1 MRATA
6 IIVKNNLILLIHR
19 FRGGK
24 EFFVLPGGGVEDNE
38 TIEEALI
45 REIKEETNYDA
56 KINRKLLERY
66 NEFDDRIHHYFLITD
81 FSGNLQLGGPELKI
95 NSDSDRYLLEWHR
108 IDEINNLP
116 LKPDVVK
123 TEILSQIEL

>member
-1 MRATA
+1 M
-6 IIVKNNLILLIHR
+6 
-19 FRGGK
+19 
-24 EFFVLPGGGVEDNE
+24 
-38 TIEEALI
+38 
-45 REIKEETNYDA
+45 
-56 KINRKLLERY
+56 ERY